1 MKKLEMDIAEL
12 IRKYQSKTGKFLTV
26 GTAES
31 ATGGRVADRLTD
43 IRGSSDYFEGS
54 IVSYSNEVKVG
65 VLGVREEII
74 ENYGA
79 VSSQTAIE
87 MAHNGKRLLGVDIC
101 VAVTGIA
108 GPSGATLEKS
118 VGLFYI
124 GLSTES
130 ENLSKEYVFHRDR
143 GGNKRDASEAALNM
157 LREYLLKCISKL
169 ENR

>member
-1 MKKLEMDIAEL
+1 MKELEMDIAEL

-26 GTAES
+26 GTVES
-31 ATGGRVADRLTD
+31 ATGGRIADRLTD

-65 VLGVREEII
+65 VLGVGEEII

-79 VSSQTAIE
+79 VSSQTVIE
-87 MAHNGKRLLGVDIC
+87 MANSGKRLLGVEIC

-108 GPSGATLEKS
+108 GPSGATLEKP

-124 GLSTES
+124 GLSTEG
-130 ENLSKEYVFHRDR
+130 ENLSKKYFFHRDR
-143 GGNKRDASEAALNM
+143 EGNKQDASEAALNM
-157 LREYLLKCISKL
+157 LRQYLLKCISKL

>member
-12 IRKYQSKTGKFLTV
+12 VRKYRSKTGRFLTV
-26 GTAES
+26 GTVES

-43 IRGSSDYFEGS
+43 IQGSSDYFEGS
-54 IVSYSNEVKVG
+54 IVSYSKRVKIG

-74 ENYGA
+74 ENHGA

-87 MAHNGKRLLGVDIC
+87 MAHNGKRLLGVDMC

-108 GPSGATLEKS
+108 GPSGATLEKP
-118 VGLFYI
+118 VGLFYMC
-124 GLSTES
+124 LSAES
-130 ENLSKEYVFHRDR
+130 ENLSKEYIFRRDR
-143 GGNKRDASEAALNM
+143 EGNKQDASEAVLNM
-157 LREYLLKCISKL
+157 LRQYLLKCVSKL

>member
-1 MKKLEMDIAEL
+1 MKKLEVDIAEL

-31 ATGGRVADRLTD
+31 ATGGRIADRLVD
-43 IRGSSDYFEGS
+43 IPGSSDYFEGS
-54 IVSYSNEVKVG
+54 IVSYSNEVKVD

-74 ENYGA
+74 RNYGA

-87 MAHNGKRLLGVDIC
+87 MAQGGKRLLGVDIC

-108 GPSGATLEKS
+108 GPSGAALGKP

-124 GLSTES
+124 GMSTAHED
-130 ENLSKEYVFHRDR
+130 LSKEYIFRRDR
-143 GGNKRDASEAALNM
+143 WGNKQDASEAALNM
-157 LREYLLKCISKL
+157 LRQYLLKCIGKL
-169 ENR
+169 ENS